1 MLQKY
6 RTIKEDN
13 QHEVEIKKSR
23 FICFLKRIETEEEA
37 KAFIQQIK
45 KEHWKANHNCSAF
58 VLGDHH
64 EIQRSSDDGEPSGTA
79 GVPMLEV
86 LKKNDLINVCA
97 VVTRYFGG
105 TKLGA
110 GGLIRAYSGS
120 VAQAIVHTG
129 IVEGRLQQEVF
140 VQLDYSNWGKMENFI
155 ASENLAVKDTQF
167 TDRVVVTCMV
177 DENQVDDFEAQV
189 TDLLNGQVSFTTG
202 EVTYHE
208 QIKLKATANIL
219 RADIFKWFPIR

>member
-64 EIQRSSDDGEPSGTA
+64 EIQRYSDDGEPSGTA

-208 QIKLKATANIL
+208 QIIQEA
-219 RADIFKWFPIR
+219 

>member
-1 MLQKY
+1 MLQNY

-13 QHEVEIKKSR
+13 QHEIEIKKSR
-23 FICFLKRIETEEEA
+23 FICFLKRIESEEEA
-37 KAFIQQIK
+37 KDFIQQIK

-58 VLGDHH
+58 VLGERS

-86 LKKNDLINVCA
+86 LKKNELINVCA

-120 VAQAIVHTG
+120 VAQAIAATG

-140 VQLDYSNWGKMENFI
+140 VKLEYSNWGKMENFI
-155 ASENLAVKDTQF
+155 TIEHLAIKDTQF
-167 TDRVVVTCMV
+167 TDQVVVTCMV
-177 DENQVDDFEAQV
+177 DENQIDSFEAQV
-189 TDLLNGQVSFTTG
+189 TDLLNGQVSFTLG
-202 EVTYHE
+202 EVDYHE
-208 QIKLKATANIL
+208 QLIQEA
-219 RADIFKWFPIR
+219 

>member
-13 QHEVEIKKSR
+13 QHEIEIKKSR
-23 FICFLKRIETEEEA
+23 FICFLKRIDSEEEA
-37 KAFIQQIK
+37 KDFIQQIK

-86 LKKNDLINVCA
+86 LKKNELINVCA

-140 VQLDYSNWGKMENFI
+140 VQLDYPNWGKMENFI

-208 QIKLKATANIL
+208 QLIQEA
-219 RADIFKWFPIR
+219 